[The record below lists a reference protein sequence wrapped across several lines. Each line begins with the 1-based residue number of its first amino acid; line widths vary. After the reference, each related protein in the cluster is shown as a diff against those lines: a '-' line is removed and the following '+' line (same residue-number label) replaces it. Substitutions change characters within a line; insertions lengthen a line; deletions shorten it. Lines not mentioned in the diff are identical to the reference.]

1 MPPWRAE
8 SSPAKSSSEP
18 PSLTLCCFK
27 PCNFIQIL
35 FCSSDV
41 IFPFCAYGTE
51 EKYWI
56 GLFWIGLILPLVK
69 AGQVCGIS
77 ETRISLCS

>member
-8 SSPAKSSSEP
+8 SSPAESSSEP
-18 PSLTLCCFK
+18 HSLILCCFK
-27 PCNFIQIL
+27 PRKFIQIL

-41 IFPFCAYGTE
+41 VCAFSTYGTE

-77 ETRISLCS
+77 EKRISLCS